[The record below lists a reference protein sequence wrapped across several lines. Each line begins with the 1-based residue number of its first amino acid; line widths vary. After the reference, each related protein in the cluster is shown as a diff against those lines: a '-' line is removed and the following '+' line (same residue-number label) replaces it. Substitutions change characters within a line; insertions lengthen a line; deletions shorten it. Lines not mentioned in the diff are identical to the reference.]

1 MKARGAV
8 VGSLLVVLLLSA
20 LYPVRQYFGQ
30 SALLRDLAVEDRR
43 LSARVEELKDLRGRL
58 LTDAEIERIAREEFG
73 MVRPGELAFVIVPT
87 PGHQAPPAPADVAA
101 RAVKR
106 ADDGPAW
113 YERWWNVVSR
123 SLQGMR

>member
-30 SALLRDLAVEDRR
+30 SAHLRHLAAEDRELESR
-43 LSARVEELKDLRGRL
+43 IDELKELRGRL

-73 MVRPGELAFVIVPT
+73 MVRPGEVAFVIVPT
-87 PGHQAPPAPADVAA
+87 PGHQPPPAPADVAE
-101 RAVKR
+101 RAVKPAPKR
-106 ADDGPAW
+106 APW
-113 YERWWNVVSR
+113 YERWWDVVSA
-123 SLQGMR
+123 SLRGMR

>member
-30 SALLRDLAVEDRR
+30 SAHLRSLAAEDAA
-43 LSARVEELKDLRGRL
+43 LADRVAELKELRGRL

-73 MVRPGELAFVIVPT
+73 LVRPGELAFVIVPT
-87 PGHQAPPAPADVAA
+87 PGHQAPPAAADVAP
-101 RAVKR
+101 RAVK
-106 ADDGPAW
+106 PSNVSPPW